1 MLAQLVRHSDNNA
14 ASETE
19 RVTVR
24 LPVETLRQLETL
36 VERRQYDNISD
47 AVRASIDNL
56 LKLKFPPSHLERI
69 TVDLPK
75 GRAVELER
83 LVRSGDSVSLE
94 DAVRNAVRDYVR
106 TQLEKAAEGER
117 A

>member
-1 MLAQLVRHSDNNA
+1 M

-24 LPVETLRQLETL
+24 LPVRTLEQLATL
-36 VERRQYDNISD
+36 VNKGDYDTISD
-47 AVRASIDNL
+47 AVRAAIDNL
-56 LKLKFPPSHLERI
+56 LDVKFPPRHLERI

-75 GRAVELER
+75 GKAVELKQ

-94 DAVRNAVRDYVR
+94 DAIRNAVREYVR
-106 TQLEKAAEGER
+106 MQIGRSQTEQVPP
-117 A
+117 